1 MQMKNDYFNEECIK
15 SSYKFS
21 ETIVQNV
28 CTYEEVR
35 VPWDVID
42 WFGFAVII
50 LAYIVI
56 VVELL
61 NVIEELKEGEQIWY

>member
-1 MQMKNDYFNEECIK
+1 MKNDYFNEECIK
-15 SSYKFS
+15 SSYKFG

-42 WFGFAVII
+42 WFGFVAI
-50 LAYIVI
+50 LIAIMMLYI
-56 VVELL
+56 ELL
-61 NVIEELKEGEQIWY
+61 NTIKELKEGK